1 MFDLL
6 IVGGGING
14 CAIARDAAGRG
25 LSVLLVEQGDLA
37 CATSSASTKLIH
49 GGLRYLELYE
59 FRLVHEALVEREVL
73 LASAPHLVRPL
84 KFVLPHEPGLRPA
97 WMIRLGLFLYDHL
110 ARRKRLEGSHMVSLR
125 GGALGGPLRENYSIG
140 FTYADCAVDDARL
153 VVANAIAARELG
165 ASIRVGTRLVATRRD
180 EDRWIARVESAGAA
194 EEIEA
199 RAIVNAAGPYVS
211 RVAHDA
217 LRITSR
223 KHARLVKG
231 SHIVT
236 RKLYDGEHAY
246 ILQNPDKRIVF
257 AIPYEQD
264 FTLIGT
270 TDIAHQG
277 APAPVAI
284 SDAETDYLLA
294 SINRCFSRAATRDDI
309 VWSYAGLRPLFDDG
323 AIEAS
328 VVTRDYAFDLDFDGA
343 PALSVFGGKITT
355 ARRLAEHALSAF
367 SRIFPH
373 MGPAWTQDGALPGG
387 DIEGGDFSALLA
399 RLSRE
404 KPFLAPAVALRLARA
419 YGSRVWRL
427 LGSANSMAELGPDH
441 GGGLTQ
447 SGTRLSRAR
456 GMGANGGRRFVAP
469 EQAWVASDASATRGG
484 RGGDGGFLTQSGQKP
499 ASIIC
504 SNDQGQRA
512 GKVGFGKPVSSAATR
527 AASW

>member
-110 ARRKRLEGSHMVSLR
+110 ARRKRLEGSRMVSLR
-125 GGALGGPLRENYSIG
+125 GGALGGPLRESYSIG

-165 ASIRVGTRLVATRRD
+165 ASIHVGARLVAARRD
-180 EDRWIARVESAGAA
+180 EHRWIARIENAGGP

-257 AIPYEQD
+257 AIPYEQN

-284 SDAETDYLLA
+284 SDAETDYLIG
-294 SINRCFSRAATRDDI
+294 SINRCFSRAVTRDDI

-373 MGPAWTQDGALPGG
+373 IGPAWTQGGALPGG
-387 DIEGGDFSALLA
+387 DMEDGDFGALLA

-447 SGTRLSRAR
+447 TELVYLAR
-456 GMGANGGRRFVAP
+456 EEWARTAEDVLWRR
-469 EQAWVASDASATRGG
+469 SKLGLH
-484 RGGDGGFLTQSGQKP
+484 LTQAQQE
-499 ASIIC
+499 A
-504 SNDQGQRA
+504 
-512 GKVGFGKPVSSAATR
+512 VAA
-527 AASW
+527 ALESLAPS

>member
-73 LASAPHLVRPL
+73 LSAAPHIVWPL

-110 ARRKRLEGSHMVSLR
+110 ARRKRLDGSHMVSLQ
-125 GGALGGPLRENYSIG
+125 GGLGGPLRASYKTG

-165 ASIRVGTRLVATRRD
+165 AQIRVCARLVATRRA
-180 EDRWIARVESAGAA
+180 EDRWTALVESADGA
-194 EEIEA
+194 EEIET

-211 RVAHDA
+211 QVAHDA
-217 LRITSR
+217 LHITSR

-246 ILQNPDKRIVF
+246 ILQNPDKRVVF

-270 TDIAHQG
+270 TDIAFEP

-284 SDAETDYLLA
+284 SKEETVYLLA
-294 SINRCFSRAATRDDI
+294 SINRHFSRAVTADDI

-323 AIEAS
+323 ALEAS

-355 ARRLAEHALSAF
+355 ARRLAEHALRAF

-373 MGPAWTQDGALPGG
+373 MRAAWTQDSALPGG
-387 DIEGGDFSALLA
+387 DFEGGDFSALLT

-404 KPFLAPAVALRLARA
+404 KPFLAPPVALRLARA

-427 LGSANSMAELGPDH
+427 LGSANSMAELGPDY
-441 GGGLTQ
+441 GCG
-447 SGTRLSRAR
+447 LSRAELAYLAR
-456 GMGANGGRRFVAP
+456 EEWARTAEDVLWRR
-469 EQAWVASDASATRGG
+469 SKLG
-484 RGGDGGFLTQSGQKP
+484 LHL
-499 ASIIC
+499 
-504 SNDQGQRA
+504 
-512 GKVGFGKPVSSAATR
+512 TR
-527 AASW
+527 AQQQAVAAAMAR